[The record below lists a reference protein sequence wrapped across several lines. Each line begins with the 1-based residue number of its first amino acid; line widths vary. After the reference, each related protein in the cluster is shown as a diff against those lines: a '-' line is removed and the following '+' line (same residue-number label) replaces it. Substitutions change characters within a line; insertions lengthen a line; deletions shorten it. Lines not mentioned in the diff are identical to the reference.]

1 MSRFRPSPAL
11 LRFVAIVGLF
21 LVAAG
26 SHAQEIT
33 SGTSAP
39 PRLSS
44 PPLIDGELG
53 DAAWIGVPAITAF
66 RQVEPAPGSLPTTS
80 TEVRLAYDST
90 HLFFS
95 VVAHDTDPSRIVST
109 QRKRDA
115 DLNDDD
121 HFVIVLDPF
130 LDQRNGYFFSFNPL
144 GAKQDALIRGGLTLN
159 TDWDGLWNVIARTT
173 TDGWTAEGSI
183 PLSTISFNA
192 RAPAWGL
199 NLERHIASRGERLRW
214 SGPQRQYEVNS
225 LAVAGRLTGL
235 TGLRRASGFEFRPFT
250 TLTYL
255 HDRPSG
261 IDHTRLKPGLDI
273 FYKLTDSTTA
283 VLTLNT
289 DFADA
294 EVDDRQVNLT
304 RFPVTFPEK
313 RAFFLQDAG
322 VFSYSLINNNPLP
335 YYSRRIGLGPRGEIV
350 DIVAGARISGRE
362 GRVNFGL
369 LGVHTERSGPIE
381 AKDLA
386 VARVLVNLSSEAG
399 LGLITTSGDP
409 RTNGDAWLIG
419 TDLNYTTSRLL
430 GRSASPF
437 DGSLYYQRTGA
448 TGRSANSQAYGWA
461 AKFDSP
467 TWGFT
472 SYLDWV
478 GEDYYPALGNV
489 RQNGVWTG
497 SAKLDHEFNPPPL
510 KRLVPLLSVNLRHS
524 LIYHNLEQIAVG
536 PEIMAET
543 KRGDTLLARIREED
557 ERLPE
562 PFRVANGVVVRPGD
576 FQGQRYETTLAL
588 SKSRPLSATVN
599 LASIPYYGGT
609 QRVYATTLTWRPSPI
624 FNLDGAF
631 SYTDVRLP
639 YAHFPVRL
647 LKLGTAIQFSR
658 TLVWSLLGQYDNL
671 SRAVGFNTRVRWTYA
686 KGGDLFV
693 VANQGANVIDSRWE
707 FTRTELSTKIGATFR
722 F

>member
-1 MSRFRPSPAL
+1 MSRFRL
-11 LRFVAIVGLF
+11 LSAPLC
-21 LVAAG
+21 LVAVVCLPLA
-26 SHAQEIT
+26 SAPARAQ
-33 SGTSAP
+33 GTSDGAWSP
-39 PRLSS
+39 PRLTT
-44 PPLIDGELG
+44 PPVIDGELN
-53 DAAWIGVPAITAF
+53 DDAWIGVPATTAF
-66 RQVEPAPGSLPTTS
+66 RQVEPTPGAAPSML
-80 TEVRLAYDST
+80 TEVRLAYDAT
-90 HLFFS
+90 HLYFA
-95 VVAHDTDPSRIVST
+95 VVAHDAEPDRIVTT

-115 DLNDDD
+115 DLSDDD

-130 LDQRNGYFFSFNPL
+130 LDQRNGYYFSFNPL

-159 TDWDGLWNVIARTT
+159 YDWDGLWNVVAHRTPT
-173 TDGWTAEGSI
+173 GWVAEGAI

-199 NLERHIASRGERLRW
+199 NLERHIARSGERLRW
-214 SGPQRQYEVNS
+214 RGQQRQYEVNS
-225 LAVAGRLTGL
+225 LAIAGRLTGL
-235 TGLRRASGFEFRPFT
+235 TDLRRAGGFEFRPFT
-250 TLTYL
+250 TVTYV
-255 HDRPSG
+255 HDRPAG
-261 IDHTRLKPGLDI
+261 VDNTRLKPGLDL
-273 FYKLTDSTTA
+273 FYKITDSTTA

-369 LGVHTERSGPIE
+369 LGVHTEASGLIE

-386 VARVLVNLSSEAG
+386 VARVLLNLSAQAG
-399 LGLITTSGDP
+399 FGLIATSGDP
-409 RTNGDAWLIG
+409 RTNGDAWLVG
-419 TDLNYTTSRLL
+419 TDLNYTTGRLF
-430 GRSASPF
+430 GRAATPF
-437 DGSLYYQRTGA
+437 DGSLYYQRTGS
-448 TGRSANSQAYGWA
+448 TGRHANSQAYGWA
-461 AKFDSP
+461 AKYDSP

-472 SYLDWV
+472 SFLDWV
-478 GEDYYPALGNV
+478 GVDYYPALGNV
-489 RQNGVWTG
+489 RQTGVWTG
-497 SAKLDHEFNPPPL
+497 SAKLDYEFNPPPL
-510 KRLVPLLSVNLRHS
+510 KRVVPLLSLSLRHS
-524 LIYHNLEQIAVG
+524 LIHHNLEQISVG
-536 PEIMAET
+536 PEVTAET
-543 KRGDTLLARIREED
+543 KRGDILLLRVKEED

-562 PFRVANGVVVRPGD
+562 PFRVANGVVVRTGD
-576 FQGQRYETTLAL
+576 FQGQRYETSLTL
-588 SKSRPLSATVN
+588 SKSRLLSATVN

-609 QRVYATTLTWRPSPI
+609 QRVYSSTLTWRPSPI

-631 SYTDVRLP
+631 SYTDVRLA

-647 LKLGTAIQFSR
+647 VKLGTAIQFSR
-658 TLVWSLLGQYDNL
+658 TLVWSILGQYDNL
-671 SRAVGFNTRVRWTYA
+671 SRAFGFNTRLRWTYT
-686 KGGDLFV
+686 KGGDIFI
-693 VANQGANVIDSRWE
+693 VANQGANVIDGRWD